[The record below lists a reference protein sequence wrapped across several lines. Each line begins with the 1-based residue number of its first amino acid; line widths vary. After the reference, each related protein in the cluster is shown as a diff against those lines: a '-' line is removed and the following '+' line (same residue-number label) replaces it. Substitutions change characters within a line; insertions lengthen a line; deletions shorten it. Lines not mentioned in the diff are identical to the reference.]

1 MITMKLFYR
10 RTLLTLF
17 ALMLCGAARV
27 SAQGYKIE
35 SAAVAAPAELSA
47 AVRDA
52 LSPQGLR
59 VSGPSGVVCE
69 IWLRKT
75 VPGQAAAQNLGVVYT
90 QISEGTLVAA
100 IRFPAD
106 IKDYRR
112 QSVKAGVYTLR
123 YALSPVNGNHQ
134 GVAPQRDFL
143 LAIPAAADQDPANVS
158 AAQTI
163 ELSKKSTSTNHAS
176 VWSLMPAA
184 GAASEAPAVT
194 HDSDADLWIA
204 QFSIP
209 IAAGGAAAPVRMG
222 LVVVGF
228 GPEV

>member
-1 MITMKLFYR
+1 MIAMKLFYR
-10 RTLLTLF
+10 RVLPILLVLAF
-17 ALMLCGAARV
+17 CAATQV

-35 SAAVAAPAELSA
+35 SAAVAVPAELSA
-47 AVRDA
+47 AVRDT
-52 LSPQGLR
+52 LSPQALR
-59 VSGPSGVVCE
+59 VSGPSGVICE

-75 VPGQAAAQNLGVVYT
+75 VPGQAATQNLGVIYT
-90 QISEGTLVAA
+90 QVQEGTLIAA
-100 IRFPAD
+100 IRFAAD
-106 IKDYRR
+106 LKDYRR
-112 QSVKAGVYTLR
+112 QNVKAGVYTLR

-143 LAIPAAADQDPANVS
+143 LTIPAAADQDPANVS
-158 AAQTI
+158 AAQAI

-176 VWSLMPAA
+176 VWSLMPGDGSA
-184 GAASEAPAVT
+184 GAAPAVS

-204 QFSIP
+204 QFSIS
-209 IAAGGAAAPVRMG
+209 IAAGGAPAPVRMG